1 MFFFF
6 IIIKI
11 SGSSFKFLVLITNFV
26 LFLYCRDCTMS
37 LIIIDHQI
45 NHHSYLNLDQTWFV
59 VFIMNIS
66 SFSFNPY
73 CEFYLVFEF
82 YLYCRNSTIIDH
94 HSYLNLISLLFKLRR
109 GLWF

>member
-66 SFSFNPY
+66 SSPSIHIVNFILFLSFIFIV
-73 CEFYLVFEF
+73 E
-82 YLYCRNSTIIDH
+82 I
-94 HSYLNLISLLFKLRR
+94 LL
-109 GLWF
+109 